1 MAIKKTIHKATPTT
15 RKIMASQSVSRPV
28 RQARPI
34 TASRTVVGARPTAMR
49 RPITAGT
56 SITAG
61 VQNRKA
67 SISNAKMVGLTPEQK
82 VFARQLQMNMKR
94 SQQGITA
101 ATNTT
106 NIMARPD
113 FIELLPL
120 FVQKLLVLDVY
131 GSVAM
136 KSRQQLIP
144 YFKVVAE
151 NTKGE
156 TKAGDIMNS
165 PFVNRQGLDPNFT
178 GRVVKNEVMAE
189 GTEITDNL
197 AIVYTPV
204 LPKSVTIKYNAAGTV
219 TNYVD
224 DGNGNICVAG
234 STTAIGYIDYSTG
247 VVSTDAGTFT
257 PVAGN
262 DVTITYQYDN
272 ENVGPRTPG
281 NGGYGYDY
289 GAQMGKIYLDLDEIN
304 LIAEAHEL
312 ACYWSIYS
320 AFAANQEY
328 GANIGEMAKE
338 AALSEITAEINSI
351 GFAEL
356 AKAATFDPK
365 FNWDASPVLTGSV
378 YPSDYL
384 NMFKLKLQ
392 QAAASVYQRT
402 RLAQPNRLIVG
413 TNVNSYLSQMSGF
426 KANSVEDNVGPFKSG
441 TLDQFEVYCDP
452 NYNPDTWVMCAKSS
466 DIRRNSALWGEYMP
480 LTSTDALALPNMS
493 SGQGFAT
500 MFAKEII
507 NPATL
512 VSGKILGV
520 Y

>member
-1 MAIKKTIHKATPTT
+1 MAIKKTIHRTTPARSITASRQVAPT
-15 RKIMASQSVSRPV
+15 RSITASRPV
-28 RQARPI
+28 RTARPV
-34 TASRTVVGARPTAMR
+34 APARPAMR
-49 RPITAGT
+49 RPVTAAT
-56 SITAG
+56 SITAN

-67 SISNAKMVGLTPEQK
+67 PSMSTAKFAGLTPEQRQ
-82 VFARQLQMNMKR
+82 FARQLQMNMRKGAT
-94 SQQGITA
+94 SVTA

-113 FIELLPL
+113 FLELLPM

-136 KSRQQLIP
+136 RSRQQLIP
-144 YFKVVAE
+144 YFKFIAE

-156 TKAGDIMNS
+156 TKAGDILSS
-165 PFVNRQGLDPNFT
+165 PFVNRQGIDPNFT

-219 TNYVD
+219 TDYVD
-224 DGNGNICVAG
+224 DGNGNIVLAG
-234 STTAIGYIDYSTG
+234 TTTPVGYIDYSTG
-247 VVSTDAGTFT
+247 TVSTSGLFT
-257 PVAGN
+257 PAAGN
-262 DVTITYQYDN
+262 DVTATYQYDN

-281 NGGYGYDY
+281 NGGYGYEY
-289 GAQMGKIYLDLDEIN
+289 GAQMAKGYLQLDEIN
-304 LIAEAHEL
+304 LVAEAHEL

-320 AFAANQEY
+320 AFAAQQEY
-328 GANIGEMAKE
+328 GSNIGEMAKE

-356 AKAATFDPK
+356 AKGATYNPA
-365 FNWDASPVLTGSV
+365 FNWDASPVLTGAV
-378 YPSDYL
+378 VPSDYL
-384 NMFKLKLQ
+384 KMFKLKLQ
-392 QAAASVYQRT
+392 QAASSIYQAT

-413 TNVNSYLSQMSGF
+413 TNVNSYLKMIEGF
-426 KANSVEDNVGPFKSG
+426 KTANDGDTVGPFKAG

-452 NYNPDTWVMCAKSS
+452 NYNPDTWVMCAKSQ
-466 DIRRNSALWGEYMP
+466 DIRRCSGLWGEYMP
-480 LTSTDALALPNMS
+480 ITSTDAISLPNMS
-493 SGQGFAT
+493 NGQGYAT
-500 MFAKEII
+500 MFGHKLVNE
-507 NPATL
+507 ATI

-520 Y
+520 F